1 MKNLLLFAA
10 SMLLFTAS
18 AADSFFTVQIHGFDK
33 KWKPGSVQIE
43 SGENSSVEMERCH
56 WIKGERKLCS
66 IVTKYAKAKKL
77 SDQWENVKVEINT
90 SGTGWLKVQVSG
102 RWTKDP
108 KTSGWLAVS
117 DFRLNGKPLP
127 NGGLSKAVKD
137 KEGKLIPARF
147 ALRGDCEYLPKQGP
161 SEDSGAV
168 ILNSAGTI
176 SFNVPVEK
184 DGETFL
190 FEFKVKAVPAPE
202 K

>member
-1 MKNLLLFAA
+1 
-10 SMLLFTAS
+10 MLSAITMILTTVS
-18 AADSFFTVQIHGFDK
+18 AADSFFTVQIHGFDEG
-33 KWKPGSVQIE
+33 WKPGTVQIE

-77 SDQWENVKVEINT
+77 SSEWENVKIEVNT
-90 SGTGWLKVQVSG
+90 SSTGWLKVIVSG
-102 RWTKDP
+102 RWVKDP

-127 NGGLSKAVKD
+127 NGGLSKASKNKD
-137 KEGKLIPARF
+137 GKLVPARF
-147 ALRGDCEYLPKQGP
+147 AMRGDCEYLPKQGP

-168 ILNSAGTI
+168 ILNSAGEL
-176 SFNVPVEK
+176 SFNLPVEK
-184 DGETFL
+184 DGDTFL